1 VDVKTKKTK
10 RLKPLQPGIAP
21 QMLRKLLTDNTQF
34 ANKKQQDAFEFAH
47 FLFDQINVREI
58 KGVDPTD
65 SFKFQLEDRLQCSEC
80 KGVRYKTVKTREL
93 SLSIPMEKL
102 EKEKENKS
110 SEKDGENKDGKE
122 KEKKEKVG
130 ETKDSKEEYA
140 PAPFT
145 KIFDNFASTSTITEW
160 GCPQCKKKTTAHQ
173 QTRLQTLPDILM
185 VHLHRFVC
193 PDWQPIKL
201 DMDVLVDLE
210 YDLGKYRGKG
220 IQQGER
226 ELPGSGGGSTANV
239 LKADP
244 NIVSQLTG
252 MGFSVPRSTRA
263 ALAVKNAGVNEASNW
278 LFGNMDK
285 DDLDNPLTP
294 EELGEAPKSKPPS
307 DDIPSELVA
316 SIESMGF
323 ETDRA
328 KYALRQTK
336 NNVERALDWLMSH
349 MDDPLPNAPA
359 PPTNTTS
366 SDTKNVDTGSTNY
379 RLVAVV
385 THRGKSTHSGH
396 YVTHLLKEGKWILYN
411 DNKVSLAEDPASVR
425 KGYIYFFRR
434 VGK

>member
-1 VDVKTKKTK
+1 
-10 RLKPLQPGIAP
+10 
-21 QMLRKLLTDNTQF
+21 
-34 ANKKQQDAFEFAH
+34 
-47 FLFDQINVREI
+47 
-58 KGVDPTD
+58 
-65 SFKFQLEDRLQCSEC
+65 
-80 KGVRYKTVKTREL
+80 
-93 SLSIPMEKL
+93 L

-145 KIFDNFASTSTITEW
+145 KIFDNFASTNIITEW
-160 GCPQCKKKTTAHQ
+160 ECPQCKKKTTAHQ

-220 IQQGER
+220 IQQDER

-349 MDDPLPNAPA
+349 MDDPLPNDPA